1 MEEEDRGELPN
12 MGSSEKQLLKRG
24 DAGATTSML
33 IVQ

>member
-1 MEEEDRGELPN
+1 MEDEDT
-12 MGSSEKQLLKRG
+12 GSSEKRLLKRV